1 MTEEGTKLQES
12 TKPAKTFAE
21 FLQSTPPN
29 TPEELVDVVEVIKVP
44 SRNYRLAD
52 PDIWLHC
59 DQASCEGE
67 RFFTSRKDSKTVLFD
82 EEWKNCFVDYFCRNC
97 RQRIK
102 TFSLAVRRKGG
113 SGAGQAMK
121 YGELPEFGPPT
132 PARVMTLIGPYRE
145 MFLQGRRAENQG
157 LGIGSFAYY
166 RRVVDEQKGRI
177 IHEIAKASAKLG
189 ASKEMLEQLARAE
202 KETQFSTAIDQIKAG
217 IPAALLIHG
226 QNPLTLLHSA
236 LSESLHGHTDKEC
249 LEIAQEIRLVLTELA
264 DRISQALKE
273 EKEIKDAV
281 SRLMNR
287 NRKPQQT

>member
-1 MTEEGTKLQES
+1 MTEEGTKPQEP
-12 TKPAKTFAE
+12 TKPTKTFAE
-21 FLQSTPPN
+21 FLRSTPPN
-29 TPEELVDVVEVIKVP
+29 TTEELVDAVHVNKGPGLKYTVAQPVI
-44 SRNYRLAD
+44 R
-52 PDIWLHC
+52 LHC
-59 DQASCEGE
+59 GQESCEGE
-67 RFFTSRKDSKTVLFD
+67 RFFTTSESKTVLLSED
-82 EEWKNCFVDYFCRNC
+82 WTNCFVRYVCRNC
-97 RQRIK
+97 RRTVK
-102 TFSLAVRRKGG
+102 TFSLGVCRKGI
-113 SGAGQAMK
+113 SGAGAAMK

-132 PARVMTLIGPYRE
+132 PPRVITLIGPDRD

-157 LGIGSFAYY
+157 FGIGSFAYY

-177 IHEIAKASAKLG
+177 IHEIAKASAKLD